1 MKAAGI
7 KIDESGAPSK
17 YSDVTEA
24 WQINLVNTAF
34 SYSFIDDTDRFRPN
48 DKATRGEIFNMAKRI
63 LKSQS

>member
-7 KIDESGAPSK
+7 KINEPGAPSK
-17 YSDVTEA
+17 YGDVTVA

-48 DKATRGEIFNMAKRI
+48 DNATRGEIFNMAKRI
-63 LKSQS
+63 LKSKN